1 MLYVAVAL
9 GLGLMAVLN
18 DARRSLGWFF
28 AAGVVTV
35 LVDGPVQTLT
45 RWMRRG
51 LAISIVL
58 VGIAV
63 VAGVVNYGVFNDF
76 SSELDKLE
84 QAIPDAA
91 ASLERSERFG
101 ELATDLR
108 LEERALLAVDDLG
121 ERMAGR
127 ARATA
132 ASFGAYLAGTV
143 LVLFLI
149 NWLPRYVEGG
159 LGLVRDETRR
169 RRVRFVIDAT
179 LRHGRRYLSNAIAV
193 AVAAGVGAYVVGRL
207 ADLPAP
213 VALALFVAIFSLV
226 PYLGVMVGAV
236 PMVLIA
242 AGLQDTATAL
252 VLLFAMFVIQV
263 GVAMLMR
270 RVQRSTLYVGPGV
283 TLIAGLLGYAI
294 YNIGGV
300 LFAIAGAVFALA
312 LVDAVASD
320 DLDAVSLDALT
331 IV

>member
-1 MLYVAVAL
+1 MYVAVAL

-18 DARRSLGWFF
+18 DARRSLGWFL

-35 LVDGPVQTLT
+35 LVDGPVQALT

-51 LAISIVL
+51 LAIFIVM

-63 VAGVVNYGVFNDF
+63 VAGLVNYGVFNDF

-132 ASFGAYLAGTV
+132 ASFGAYFAGTV

-149 NWLPRYVEGG
+149 SWLPRYVEGG
-159 LGLVRDETRR
+159 LSLVRDEARR

-179 LRHGRRYLSNAIAV
+179 LRNGRRYLSNAIAA
-193 AVAAGVGAYVVGRL
+193 AVAAGVGAFIVGRL

-213 VALALFVAIFSLV
+213 VALALFVSIFSLV

-242 AGLQDTATAL
+242 AGLEDTATAL
-252 VLLFAMFVIQV
+252 ILLFAMSAIQV
-263 GVAMLMR
+263 GIAMLMR
-270 RVQRSTLYVGPGV
+270 RVQRSTLYVGPGL

-294 YNIGGV
+294 YNIGGA
-300 LFAIAGAVFALA
+300 LFAIAGVVFALA
-312 LVDAVASD
+312 LVDAVATD
-320 DLDAVSLDALT
+320 DLPPGTLDALT